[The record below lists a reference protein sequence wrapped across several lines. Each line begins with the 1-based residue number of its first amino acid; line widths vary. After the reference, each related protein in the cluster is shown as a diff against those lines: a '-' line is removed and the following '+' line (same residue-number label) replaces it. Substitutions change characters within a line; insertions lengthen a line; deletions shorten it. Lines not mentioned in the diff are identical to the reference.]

1 MKRSKNALL
10 TLLAI
15 YGIHSTSFAGQ
26 APVANITLAY
36 TSTSPQYAP
45 AWIAKETGIFKK
57 YGINAQLVYMRGGV
71 LATQALISNDV
82 HFINAGGGGL
92 VEAVLAGA
100 EIYMIAAPISQDPQV
115 LVAKREIKEVA
126 QLKGKKIAVN
136 SLAGPALLTVKMVL
150 QAAGLDP
157 ERDVG
162 YLAIGPNASRY
173 NALQLGQVDATPLT
187 PPQTL
192 AARRAGFTF
201 FDNVAGLKDAEM
213 PNAALITSRKFLESE
228 PGVAE
233 AVVKSIVEGI
243 HFYKTEKV
251 RTSAILKKYM
261 KIDGA
266 EDLQESYSFYVK
278 PLNEKPY
285 PSIKGIQTFLDWS
298 KRPEA
303 RKAKPAQFINSAIVE
318 KLDKQGFI
326 DALYRR

>member
-1 MKRSKNALL
+1 
-10 TLLAI
+10 
-15 YGIHSTSFAGQ
+15 
-26 APVANITLAY
+26 
-36 TSTSPQYAP
+36 
-45 AWIAKETGIFKK
+45 
-57 YGINAQLVYMRGGV
+57 MRGGV
-71 LATQALISNDV
+71 LATQALLSNDV

-201 FDNVAGLKDAEM
+201 FDNVEGLKDAEM
-213 PNAALITSRKFLESE
+213 PNAALITSRKSLESE
-228 PGVAE
+228 PAVAE

-251 RTSAILKKYM
+251 KTSAILKKYM

-298 KRPEA
+298 KRAEA
-303 RKAKPAQFINSAIVE
+303 RKAKPAQFINSTIVE

-326 DALYRR
+326 DGLYRK